1 MRFLTLLAATAAIA
15 ATPSWGQSLPADEI
29 FSSITVR
36 PLAAI
41 NPVLGADDR
50 VHLAYELEID
60 NPSQVFVTLDKVEAV
75 DDSGNSLEALSG
87 DELTRMTRR
96 FAGSGNMLAPGESSV
111 VFMDVSFPRG
121 AQLPSS
127 VSARIALTRQ
137 GAKDGK
143 PAPYPTN
150 SPIPRTATF
159 TGARN
164 PVGKAARVIEPP
176 LRGAGWV
183 AVNGCC
189 DAITS
194 HRGALI
200 PIDGHLNVPE
210 RFAIDWVKLDDQGRL
225 FSGDGSK
232 LTDFAFYGTPIH
244 SVADGVVVTSYDE
257 ADEQV
262 PLKDATGLSPA
273 SIGGNM
279 LVVDI
284 GGGAYAFYAH
294 LQRGSL
300 TVKLGDHVKTGQ
312 VLGLLGNTGNTNA
325 PHLHFHLMDT
335 PTPLNSNGIPF
346 VFTKFTATGFI
357 TDKQEDELFDGKAI
371 TPETRLAGPHA
382 NQLPLNDEVVTFE

>member
-1 MRFLTLLAATAAIA
+1 MRLLPLLSALTVIA
-15 ATPSWGQSLPADEI
+15 ATPSWSQSLRADEV
-29 FSSITVR
+29 FSSITLR
-36 PLAAI
+36 PVADI
-41 NPVLGADDR
+41 HPVLGADDR
-50 VHLAYELEID
+50 IHLAYELEID

-75 DDSGNSLEALSG
+75 DDTGASLETLAG

-96 FAGSGNMLAPGESSV
+96 FAGSGNTLAPGQGSV
-111 VFMDVSFPRG
+111 VFMDVSLARG
-121 AQLPSS
+121 APIPKA

-137 GAKDGK
+137 AAKDGK
-143 PAPYPTN
+143 PAPYPAN
-150 SPIPRTATF
+150 SPIPRTASF
-159 TGARN
+159 TGAKN
-164 PVGKAARVIEPP
+164 PVGQAARVIEPP
-176 LRGAGWV
+176 LHGSGWV

-189 DAITS
+189 DSITS

-210 RFAIDWVKLDDQGRL
+210 RFAIDWVKLDDKGRL
-225 FSGDGSK
+225 FTGDGSK
-232 LTDFAFYGTPIH
+232 LTDFAFYGDTIH

-257 ADEQV
+257 ADEQI

-284 GGGAYAFYAH
+284 GDGAYAFYAH

-300 TVKLGDHVKTGQ
+300 RVRLGDHVKTGQ

-346 VFTKFTATGFI
+346 VFTRFTGTGVI
-357 TDKQEDELFDGKAI
+357 TDKQVDEIFDGKAI
-371 TPETRLAGPHA
+371 TPGNRLAGPHS
-382 NQLPLNDEVVTFE
+382 NQLPLNNEVVTFE